1 MKIIIEQDDGRQT
14 IIDDVMDYSI
24 LCKEDL
30 EQAVNDHFEGD
41 EIDKEYADLDEETK
55 TELWS
60 RVKKNCS
67 YCDSLTSMEE
77 FRGEVYDVMREL
89 GLLEKE

>member
-1 MKIIIEQDDGRQT
+1 MKIIIEQDDGRQS

-60 RVKKNCS
+60 RVRKNCS
-67 YCDSLTSMEE
+67 YFDSLPSMEE

>member
-1 MKIIIEQDDGRQT
+1 MKIIIEQDDGRQS

-67 YCDSLTSMEE
+67 YFDSLPSMEE

-89 GLLEKE
+89 GLTEKE

>member
-1 MKIIIEQDDGRQT
+1 MKIIIEQDDGRQS

-30 EQAVNDHFEGD
+30 EQAVNDHFEDD

-60 RVKKNCS
+60 RVRKNCS
-67 YCDSLTSMEE
+67 YFDSLPSMEE

-89 GLLEKE
+89 ELM

>member
-1 MKIIIEQDDGRQT
+1 MKIIIEQDDGRQS

-30 EQAVNDHFEGD
+30 EQAVNDHFEDD

-60 RVKKNCS
+60 RVRKNCS
-67 YCDSLTSMEE
+67 YFDSLPSMEE

-89 GLLEKE
+89 KLV

>member
-1 MKIIIEQDDGRQT
+1 MKIIIEQDDGRQS

-30 EQAVNDHFEGD
+30 EEAVNDHFEGD

-60 RVKKNCS
+60 RVRKNCS
-67 YCDSLTSMEE
+67 YFDSLPSMEE

-89 GLLEKE
+89 KLV

>member
-67 YCDSLTSMEE
+67 YFDSLPSMEE

-89 GLLEKE
+89 GLTEKE

>member
-1 MKIIIEQDDGRQT
+1 MKIIIEQDDGHQT

-24 LCKEDL
+24 LAKEDM
-30 EQAVNDHFEGD
+30 EQAVNDHFEDDG
-41 EIDKEYADLDEETK
+41 IDKEYADLDEETK

-67 YCDSLTSMEE
+67 YFDSVPSVEE
-77 FRGEVYDVMREL
+77 FRGEVHNVMGEL
-89 GLLEKE
+89 GLLEEN

>member
-1 MKIIIEQDDGRQT
+1 MKIIIEQDDGRQS

-30 EQAVNDHFEGD
+30 EQAVNDHFED
-41 EIDKEYADLDEETK
+41 NEIDKEYADLDEETK

-60 RVKKNCS
+60 RVRKNCS
-67 YCDSLTSMEE
+67 YFDSLPSMEE

-89 GLLEKE
+89 ELV

>member
-1 MKIIIEQDDGRQT
+1 MRIIIEQDDGRQS

-30 EQAVNDHFEGD
+30 EQAVNDHFEDDG
-41 EIDKEYADLDEETK
+41 IDKEYADLDEETK

-60 RVKKNCS
+60 RVRKNCS
-67 YCDSLTSMEE
+67 YFDSLPSMEE

-89 GLLEKE
+89 ELV

>member
-1 MKIIIEQDDGRQT
+1 MKIIIEQDDGRQS

-30 EQAVNDHFEGD
+30 EEAVNDHFEDD

-60 RVKKNCS
+60 RVRKNCS
-67 YCDSLTSMEE
+67 YFDSLPSMEE

-89 GLLEKE
+89 ELV

>member
-1 MKIIIEQDDGRQT
+1 MKIIIEQDDGRQS

-30 EQAVNDHFEGD
+30 EQAVNDHFEDD

-60 RVKKNCS
+60 RVRKNCS
-67 YCDSLTSMEE
+67 YFDSLPSMEE

-89 GLLEKE
+89 ELV

>member
-1 MKIIIEQDDGRQT
+1 MRIIIEQDDGRQT

-24 LCKEDL
+24 LSKEDL

-41 EIDKEYADLDEETK
+41 EINKEYADLDEETK
-55 TELWS
+55 AELWS

-67 YCDSLTSMEE
+67 YFDSLPSMEE
-77 FRGEVYDVMREL
+77 FRGEVYNVMSEL
-89 GLLEKE
+89 NLV

>member
-1 MKIIIEQDDGRQT
+1 MKIIIEQDDGRQS

-30 EQAVNDHFEGD
+30 EQAVNDHFEDDG
-41 EIDKEYADLDEETK
+41 IDKEYADLDEETK

-60 RVKKNCS
+60 RVRKNCS
-67 YCDSLTSMEE
+67 YFDSLPSMEE

-89 GLLEKE
+89 ELV

>member
-24 LCKEDL
+24 LAKEDL
-30 EQAVNDHFEGD
+30 EQAVNDRFEDDG
-41 EIDKEYADLDEETK
+41 IDKEYADLDEETK
-55 TELWS
+55 SELWS

-67 YCDSLTSMEE
+67 YLESVPSVEE

-89 GLLEKE
+89 GLLEKN

>member
-1 MKIIIEQDDGRQT
+1 MRIIIEQDDGRQS

-30 EQAVNDHFEGD
+30 EQAVNDHFEDD

-60 RVKKNCS
+60 RVRKNCS
-67 YCDSLTSMEE
+67 YFDSLPSMEE

-89 GLLEKE
+89 ELV

>member
-67 YCDSLTSMEE
+67 YFDSLPSMEE

>member
-1 MKIIIEQDDGRQT
+1 MKIIIEQDDGRQS

-30 EQAVNDHFEGD
+30 EEAVNDHFEDD

-60 RVKKNCS
+60 RVRKNCS
-67 YCDSLTSMEE
+67 YFDSLPSMEE

-89 GLLEKE
+89 GLV

>member
-24 LCKEDL
+24 LSKEDL

-55 TELWS
+55 NELWS

-67 YCDSLTSMEE
+67 YFDSLPSMEE

-89 GLLEKE
+89 ELV